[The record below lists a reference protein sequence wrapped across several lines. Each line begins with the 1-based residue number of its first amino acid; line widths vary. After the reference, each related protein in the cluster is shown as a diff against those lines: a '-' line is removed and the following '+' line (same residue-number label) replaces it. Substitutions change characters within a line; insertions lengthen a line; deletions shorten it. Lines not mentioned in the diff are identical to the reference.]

1 MKLYLTT
8 QDGFDANIVIILLTP
23 RIKEIPH
30 YRIHK
35 RNLIPIILESYNQIE
50 RYTLLR
56 RVLKKEKEILEVVL
70 NQR

>member
-1 MKLYLTT
+1 MTVKSILRIIIITSTKGKSKSKKYSEKSNQYKL
-8 QDGFDANIVIILLTP
+8 I
-23 RIKEIPH
+23 
-30 YRIHK
+30 
-35 RNLIPIILESYNQIE
+35 LIPIILESYNQIE

>member
-1 MKLYLTT
+1 MAV
-8 QDGFDANIVIILLTP
+8 DIILMFTVVTSWF
-23 RIKEIPH
+23 EISH